1 MNLIFQKWK
10 IELLNLI
17 YIIRLRNG
25 IYGALK
31 NRIKYMI
38 KEKEITVNITS
49 RNITYYR
56 NLNYN
61 VVLGCAL
68 LINPLDL
75 PKNSHQMITAI
86 CENCGDEKV
95 IRYHKYLD
103 NKNRQGYYG
112 CKKCSNI
119 KREQTSIDKWG
130 VSNYAKTEE
139 CKNKTSQNNI
149 EKYGVK
155 TTLLETETMKKIEK
169 TLLEKYDV
177 KTPLSSEIIRN
188 KSKKTIFK
196 KYGVEHYSKT
206 IDFYNKTYN
215 RWKNDTIEKLER
227 YNIDDYILRDD
238 RTIDIKCDNNCD
250 HYYNI
255 TSKNLYQRN
264 EIQKSIL
271 CTICNSIISQK
282 QSGKEL
288 QVLSFVKDNYKNDIL
303 ENNKKIVSEL
313 DIYLPD
319 LNLAFEFNGIY
330 WHSDLYKDKEYHLN
344 KTELCESNG
353 IQLIHIWEDDWIYR
367 QDIVKSMILNKLGKT
382 LNKIYGRK
390 TQVREV
396 YDNELIRNFL
406 NKNHLQGFVGSKV
419 KLGLFY
425 NDELVSLMTFG
436 KRRISMGKKLTND
449 GEYELLRFCNKLNTN
464 ILGGASKL
472 FKYFKDNYNPKEI
485 TTYADRCYSNGGL
498 YEQLGFKFIGKTPPN
513 YSYYDR
519 NCNKLNRFNYRKDKL
534 VKQGFD
540 INKTE
545 FQIMDELGYLRV
557 FNSGNLKYYL
567 NII

>member
-1 MNLIFQKWK
+1 
-10 IELLNLI
+10 
-17 YIIRLRNG
+17 
-25 IYGALK
+25 
-31 NRIKYMI
+31 MI

-382 LNKIYGRK
+382 INKIYGRK